1 MTEYFFENLAMY
13 FFSCKQVNPLG
24 ANSKQHIRYKK
35 KEWNFFK
42 MNFFSCYPVFINY
55 PIMWHSGFPKT
66 QRNSHKLWSSNVLKS
81 HSKLFQNLCTKL
93 NFTLGLSYFDLQFLI
108 FHRILKNCQLLIV
121 LRMFHYTQFPI
132 KSGLIKMAE
141 VQV

>member
-81 HSKLFQNLCTKL
+81 HSKNLS
-93 NFTLGLSYFDLQFLI
+93 FGYQIEHFLANY
-108 FHRILKNCQLLIV
+108 FHRMLKNCQLLIV